1 MKILVLLAALAA
13 LLAGLSLLEQEK
25 SPRYVEIYVSE
36 TDAGRYAPGAEVS
49 LHAPAIGRDF
59 SETVRF
65 CEAAPEFAELRM
77 VRERGQADLT
87 LFRVRIDVPADVEGL
102 LTGMTVE
109 VQNE

>member
-1 MKILVLLAALAA
+1 MA
-13 LLAGLSLLEQEK
+13 LLETDR
-25 SPRYVEIYVSE
+25 RYVEIYVSE
-36 TDAGRYAPGAEVS
+36 ADAARYAPGAEVP
-49 LHAPAIGRDF
+49 LYAPAIGRDF
-59 SETVRF
+59 EGKVRF

-87 LFRVRIDVPADVEGL
+87 LLRVRIDVPADVEGL

>member
-1 MKILVLLAALAA
+1 MA
-13 LLAGLSLLEQEK
+13 LLETDR
-25 SPRYVEIYVSE
+25 RYVEIYVSE
-36 TDAGRYAPGAEVS
+36 TDAGRYAPGVDVS

-59 SETVRF
+59 TGKVRF

-109 VQNE
+109 VKNE